1 MKIKERLE
9 KILMEKAPGPAP
21 SFSIF
26 HLLRALELIAE
37 KSFGRLKLSEKLKLG
52 EGATRT
58 LLGRL
63 KEAQIITTSRTGC
76 KLTEKGRKLWKQ
88 YRSVFKRKVCL
99 ENNEL
104 TLAKH
109 NVALLV
115 KNHKDM
121 VKTGME
127 QRDAAILYG
136 ARGAVTLIYT
146 NGKLVIPGVSE
157 DVAEAFPEAH
167 EQIIRLL
174 VPEESDVII
183 IGYADSQEKAEYGA
197 LAAAWTLLNDC

>member
-1 MKIKERLE
+1 
-9 KILMEKAPGPAP
+9 MEKAPGPAP